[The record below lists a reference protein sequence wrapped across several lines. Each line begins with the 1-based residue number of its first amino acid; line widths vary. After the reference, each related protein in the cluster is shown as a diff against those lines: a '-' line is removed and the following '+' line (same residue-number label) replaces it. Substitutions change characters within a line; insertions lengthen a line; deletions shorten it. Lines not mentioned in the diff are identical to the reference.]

1 MPLFISALPV
11 GRGLLKVLAVAVGEL
26 LDLAHDQVVISDELC
41 FAHHSQ
47 LVAEPV
53 AAGSQLIELEPEVVV
68 PVALRDQ
75 VLLGLLY
82 LRPQL
87 VKESVESTQEQERSV
102 VVDLERRVEQRN
114 AHTLNAG
121 EQLDFIRFQIQ
132 MARNGV

>member
-1 MPLFISALPV
+1 M
-11 GRGLLKVLAVAVGEL
+11 
-26 LDLAHDQVVISDELC
+26 ISDELC

-87 VKESVESTQEQERSV
+87 VKETGKPVL
-102 VVDLERRVEQRN
+102 VDLFRCKFNPVGTLAMIHEEYGNLPLTGSVLYDP
-114 AHTLNAG
+114 LNAG
-121 EQLDFIRFQIQ
+121 DPMLGGYGRYIEKK
-132 MARNGV
+132 AA

>member
-1 MPLFISALPV
+1 M
-11 GRGLLKVLAVAVGEL
+11 
-26 LDLAHDQVVISDELC
+26 
-41 FAHHSQ
+41 
-47 LVAEPV
+47 
-53 AAGSQLIELEPEVVV
+53 
-68 PVALRDQ
+68 
-75 VLLGLLY
+75 LGLLY

-121 EQLDFIRFQIQ
+121 EQLDCIRFQIQ